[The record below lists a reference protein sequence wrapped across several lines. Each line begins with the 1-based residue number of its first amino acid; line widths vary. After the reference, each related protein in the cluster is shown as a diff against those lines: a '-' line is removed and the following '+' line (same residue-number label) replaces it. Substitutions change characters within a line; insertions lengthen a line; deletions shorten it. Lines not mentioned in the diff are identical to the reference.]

1 MQYRIT
7 TNPGLED
14 LCAREIDARLRS
26 EGLSGEIREQPFG
39 LAGNL
44 MLAIEAPEGNS
55 VFPSRVGAILH
66 SLKIAFHV
74 VKHLQMVELPVPVD
88 LSAVLSAVSVV
99 DFPDCGSDHSF
110 RVSSSRTGA
119 HDFTS
124 LDIERETG
132 AVVQRNTG
140 MSVDL
145 EHFDRHIRVDLVHS
159 TLLVGIQTTARG
171 LDKRYT
177 WVYKPRVSL
186 KTVVAQAML
195 QLGSDSLDNIQHI
208 LDPFCGSGTI
218 LLEAAHTFPDAR
230 IQGFDLF
237 EAAVDGA
244 SLNIAHAGL
253 SDRVRVTQADARE
266 LRKQLPRGSVDMI
279 VTNPPFGVRLG
290 PRTDFKR
297 LYHQFLSG
305 AAYVLKPGGR
315 LVFLGGRRRHHVVH
329 ILKEVRSLSL
339 KHVRVIETGGI
350 YPAVYVMTRL
360 PDRH

>member
-1 MQYRIT
+1 
-7 TNPGLED
+7 
-14 LCAREIDARLRS
+14 
-26 EGLSGEIREQPFG
+26 
-39 LAGNL
+39 
-44 MLAIEAPEGNS
+44 MLAIEEPDGSS
-55 VFPSRVGAILH
+55 VFRSRITEVLH
-66 SLKIAFHV
+66 SLKLAVHV
-74 VKHLQMVELPVPVD
+74 IQHLQRIEQSTPID
-88 LSAVLSAVSVV
+88 ITAVCSAVSQVSL
-99 DFPDCGSDHSF
+99 PDCGRENSF
-110 RVSSSRTGA
+110 RISSSRTGE
-119 HDFTS
+119 HSFTS

-132 AVVQRNTG
+132 TVVQRNTG

-145 EHFDRHIRVDLVHS
+145 EHFDRHIRVDLVHD

-171 LDKRYT
+171 LDKRYA
-177 WVYKPRVSL
+177 WLYKPRVSL

-195 QLGSDSLDNIQHI
+195 QLGADGLDDISHI

-218 LLEAAHTFPDAR
+218 LLEAAHTFPHAGIR
-230 IQGFDLF
+230 GFDLF
-237 EAAVDGA
+237 EAAVHGA
-244 SLNIAHAGL
+244 SSNIAHAGL
-253 SDRVRVTQADARE
+253 SDRVRVEQADARE